1 MSATRVLHPAIAT
14 VGVLSRKEAWRV
26 LSSPAT
32 PILLTYLL
40 LVAGVDVVVGG
51 DQSEGMFRREA
62 IAELL
67 AYVGL
72 LLYGPITFVG
82 AHLVTSSAGR
92 SGSERMLAATPL
104 GERRRDLA
112 LCLGVLVGPVL
123 VSLVVAA
130 TSAWLASGLPMV
142 PDSDGQVPDY
152 WSWIDVAQVPAI
164 VLGGGILGVVV
175 ARWLR
180 FPGSLL
186 LGFVA
191 MVIGTGWLLTGE
203 GAAAI
208 RPWFAPYVIIPWWSE
223 SSWATAGG
231 SQVWHLAYL
240 LGLSG
245 LGVCAVALRHP
256 WRRARWL
263 VAATV
268 ALGMVVVAGVLQLPA
283 AA

>member
-1 MSATRVLHPAIAT
+1 MSAAWVGRETAT
-14 VGVLSRKEAWRV
+14 VGILSRKEAWRIV
-26 LSSPAT
+26 SSPAT
-32 PILLTYLL
+32 PILLSYL
-40 LVAGVDVVVGG
+40 VFVMGVDLIVGG

-62 IAELL
+62 FADLL
-67 AYVGL
+67 GYVAL

-123 VSLVVAA
+123 VALVVAA
-130 TSAWLASGLPMV
+130 TSAWLASGLPLV
-142 PDSDGQVPDY
+142 PNSDGDLPDQ
-152 WSWIDVAQVPAI
+152 WSWIDIAQAPAI
-164 VLGGGILGVVV
+164 VLGAGILGIVV

-186 LGFVA
+186 LGFVV
-191 MVIGTGWLLTGE
+191 MVIGTGWLTASE
-203 GAAAI
+203 GVAAVRA
-208 RPWFAPYVIIPWWSE
+208 WFAPYVMIPWWSNA
-223 SSWATAGG
+223 SDVVAAG

-240 LGLSG
+240 VGLSG
-245 LGVCAVALRHP
+245 LGVCAVALRQPH
-256 WRRARWL
+256 RRGRWL
-263 VAATV
+263 AASAV
-268 ALGMVVVAGVLQLPA
+268 VLGLVVVAGVLQLPA